1 MNPPPSLGLA
11 QRAHSGWVV
20 LGQERTHTSWI
31 DEPLATYPRY
41 LSKYLCWVR
50 TCPGTVG
57 QVCPTVHPVVLY
69 LAGAWSTQ
77 PRARYPSSSP
87 KHELR
92 LEEKGNPSG
101 HAGPVTP
108 SAQLQLST
116 SHQFAQPFWGQY
128 LHPAFVLSCLVLSF
142 QFLVASKLVLLPMS
156 TRGNGGP
163 HRPPLPL
170 PYPCGLWLL
179 CAVLCCV
186 CWRSS
191 SSPLPNLLCSS
202 GPLTRGLSSSLV
214 SLGSL
219 ALPMYHNQHRLD

>member
-116 SHQFAQPFWGQY
+116 SHQFAQPFWGHISTRP
-128 LHPAFVLSCLVLSF
+128 LSCPVLSCPSSFLSR
-142 QFLVASKLVLLPMS
+142 QNWCSCQCQLEETGGHTVPRCRCRTHAACGYCVPCCVVCA
-156 TRGNGGP
+156 GGP
-163 HRPPLPL
+163 VPVH
-170 PYPCGLWLL
+170 
-179 CAVLCCV
+179 
-186 CWRSS
+186 
-191 SSPLPNLLCSS
+191 SPICSA
-202 GPLTRGLSSSLV
+202 P
-214 SLGSL
+214 L
-219 ALPMYHNQHRLD
+219 ALSREVSPVLWSPWDP